1 MMKQKLEKK
10 WLPPERGVQRF
21 LAQICFSKYFEAFIM
36 IVIILNV
43 VLLAMP
49 YLGNPPEYINVIH
62 KLGYLFAAIY
72 NIEAIIKIGGL
83 RTRYFEDNWN
93 RMDFF
98 IVVTNDLGILL
109 ENFVPGIKITDL
121 VVVGRVLRV
130 SRIFKI
136 VRGNEGLKMLMNAIS
151 TLFSNLINIM
161 GLLWLVIYI
170 FAILGMN
177 MFHGIMLQAHYN
189 EYTNFQS
196 FGNALLL
203 LIRCVTGEGWNLIM
217 QELANKSPYN
227 DKVCIAD

>member
-1 MMKQKLEKK
+1 M
-10 WLPPERGVQRF
+10 
-21 LAQICFSKYFEAFIM
+21 
-36 IVIILNV
+36 
-43 VLLAMP
+43 
-49 YLGNPPEYINVIH
+49 
-62 KLGYLFAAIY
+62 GYVFATIY
-72 NIEAIIKIGGL
+72 NVEAIIKIGGL

-98 IVVTNDLGILL
+98 IVVCNDLGIFL
-109 ENFVPGIKITDL
+109 ESFLPKVKITDL

-136 VRGNEGLKMLMNAIS
+136 VRGNDGLKMLMNAIN

-177 MFHGIMLQAHYN
+177 MFHGVMLQKHYN
-189 EYTNFQS
+189 EYSNFQS
-196 FGNALLL
+196 FGNGLLL

-217 QELANKSPYN
+217 QELANKSSYN
-227 DKVCIAD
+227 G